1 MREKLPRSL
10 PPKIANKL
18 KSNVK
23 PPLRQLMPRRRVKK
37 AFTKTQQRK
46 KEHLELCLDT
56 PSVTSRF
63 GTGLDRY
70 SFVHN
75 ALPELDIDE
84 IDVSAKFLGTQ
95 LQAPILISSMTGGF
109 ALARQVNR
117 NLAAAA
123 QCLGIAMGVGSQRV
137 AIEEPSVADSFEVR
151 DVAPDILLLSNLG
164 AVQLNYGYTVDH
176 CRKAIEMIGAN
187 GLILHLNVLQ
197 EAVQPEGNR
206 NFKGL
211 SEKITHVCQQ
221 LKVPVVVKEVGSG
234 ISAEVARRLKQ
245 AGVKAIDVAGRGGT
259 SWYAVEAQRAAKR
272 GKPAETTFADWG
284 IPTEEAL
291 VAVRQAVPDLEI
303 VASGGI
309 RSGLDIA
316 KCISLGA
323 DVGAFGQP
331 LLAAALE
338 SPEKVIEF
346 IGGIIHEIKV
356 TMLCVGAKNLDALKK
371 IPLVRC
377 T

>member
-1 MREKLPRSL
+1 
-10 PPKIANKL
+10 
-18 KSNVK
+18 
-23 PPLRQLMPRRRVKK
+23 MPRRRVKK
-37 AFTKTQQRK
+37 ALTKTQQRK
-46 KEHLELCLDT
+46 KEHLELCLDPT
-56 PSVTSRF
+56 NVSGRF

-75 ALPELDIDE
+75 ALPDLDIDE
-84 IDVSAKFLGTQ
+84 IDVATNFLGRR

-109 ALARQVNR
+109 DLARQVNR

-123 QCLGIAMGVGSQRV
+123 QRLGLAMGVGSQRV
-137 AIEEPSVADSFEVR
+137 AIEEPSVADSFHVR

-176 CRKAIEMIGAN
+176 CRRAVEMIHAD

-211 SEKITHVCQQ
+211 GEKIADVCRQ
-221 LKVPVVVKEVGSG
+221 LEVPVVVKEVGSG
-234 ISAEVARRLKQ
+234 ISAEVAVRLKK

-259 SWYAVEAQRAAKR
+259 SWYAVEAQRAAIQ

-284 IPTEEAL
+284 IPTDEAL
-291 VAVRQAVPDLEI
+291 IAVRQAVPDLQI

-316 KCISLGA
+316 KSIGLGA
-323 DVGAFGQP
+323 DMAAFGQP
-331 LLAAALE
+331 LLAAALA
-338 SPEKVIEF
+338 SPEKVVEF
-346 IGGIIHEIKV
+346 IAGIIHEIKI

-371 IPLVRC
+371 IPLVRRS
-377 T
+377 